1 MTAGQVWRM
10 PLGTSG
16 LGAPAADSGVAPE
29 LAHRAASAMATA
41 KRVAIDDLARFM
53 LLPSIAGAGST
64 GRYRSQCQCRVTDQM
79 SEAARSQRSAAK
91 GAARSPYR
99 AVWASDATPR
109 CASMASADRQMIG
122 DATLDLLHRHE

>member
-53 LLPSIAGAGST
+53 LMPSIAGAGST
-64 GRYRSQCQCRVTDQM
+64 GRYRSQCQCRGTPPV
-79 SEAARSQRSAAK
+79 SVGGGRGPHKNARVGEGGQPPGGVGGAGEPENRG
-91 GAARSPYR
+91 GAATLVSARTL
-99 AVWASDATPR
+99 WA
-109 CASMASADRQMIG
+109 G
-122 DATLDLLHRHE
+122 TLD